1 MSKTTTGILFAA
13 IGLVITATYLD
24 LPYFGGGAG
33 VLLVAALS
41 YAFVVAKRE
50 LALVTYVLKEEQIVE
65 ETQRSERA
73 PARVPQGM
81 A

>member
-1 MSKTTTGILFAA
+1 MSKTTTAILFAA
-13 IGLVITATYLD
+13 IALIITATYLD

-33 VLLVAALS
+33 ILLVAGLA
-41 YAFVVAKRE
+41 YAFVIAKRE
-50 LALVTYVLKEEQIVE
+50 LALVTYVLREEQIVE
-65 ETQRSERA
+65 EPVKRE